1 MVGGTGVWISVCVS
15 FRFLVYCVLFFVLG
29 FRNPS
34 FSEWSESPSL
44 VLLYVEQAG
53 VSLCTHFAGAG
64 VRGVS
69 SLSLGLCL

>member
-34 FSEWSESPSL
+34 FSEWSESPPL
-44 VLLYVEQAG
+44 VLLYVEQVG
-53 VSLCTHFAGAG
+53 VSLCTHLLAR
-64 VRGVS
+64 VRVA
-69 SLSLGLCL
+69 